1 MVIILRPNEHSPHLS
16 SRDGETAINSHYLSV
31 GFSVGATFLCY
42 FSVVGKHIYQIERER
57 VTYTSKTGFYWL
69 TSAHYGVIVDND
81 DYYVQPGVLSIE
93 FIV

>member
-1 MVIILRPNEHSPHLS
+1 MV
-16 SRDGETAINSHYLSV
+16 SV
-31 GFSVGATFLCY
+31 QFKTIQKDRAKTPFCHKKIRATFLCY

-81 DYYVQPGVLSIE
+81 DYSVQPGVLSIE